1 MHPILPLQ
9 GRITSL
15 QGTAQT
21 HNASQISFQDF
32 LQSAQEKESAKGA
45 EIAFSVHA
53 QNRLQERN
61 INLSHE
67 DLARLQSA
75 VDKLAQ
81 KGARESLIYMQEVA
95 LVVSVA
101 NRTVLTAL
109 AKLQGTDNIIT
120 NIDSAAII

>member
-9 GRITSL
+9 GRISGLTTV
-15 QGTAQT
+15 GRPN
-21 HNASQISFQDF
+21 NASQISFQDF
-32 LQSAQEKESAKGA
+32 LQNAQEKESTWNN

-61 INLSHE
+61 IHLSHD

-75 VDKLAQ
+75 IDKLAQ
-81 KGARESLIYMQEVA
+81 KGAKESLIYMQEVA

-101 NRTVLTAL
+101 NRTVITAL
-109 AKLQGTDNIIT
+109 EKLQGIDNIIT

>member
-21 HNASQISFQDF
+21 HNVSQISFQDF

-95 LVVSVA
+95 LAVSVA
-101 NRTVLTAL
+101 NRTVITAL
-109 AKLQGTDNIIT
+109 EKLQGTDNIIT

>member
-15 QGTAQT
+15 QSTAQT

-32 LQSAQEKESAKGA
+32 LQSAQEKESAKDA

-101 NRTVLTAL
+101 NRTVITAL
-109 AKLQGTDNIIT
+109 EKLQGTDNIIT

>member
-61 INLSHE
+61 IFIRPTERKPTKNKKYWHPG
-67 DLARLQSA
+67 D
-75 VDKLAQ
+75 
-81 KGARESLIYMQEVA
+81 SLIGVP
-95 LVVSVA
+95 LH
-101 NRTVLTAL
+101 L
-109 AKLQGTDNIIT
+109 A
-120 NIDSAAII
+120 

>member
-1 MHPILPLQ
+1 MNPILPLQ
-9 GRITSL
+9 GRITGLSSMT
-15 QGTAQT
+15 QPK
-21 HNASQISFQDF
+21 NASQISFQDF
-32 LQSAQEKESAKGA
+32 LQTAQEKETNKNK
-45 EIAFSVHA
+45 EVTFSVHA
-53 QNRLQERN
+53 QNRLQERQ

-101 NRTVLTAL
+101 NRKVITAL
-109 AKLQGTDNIIT
+109 EKLQGTDNIIT

>member
-15 QGTAQT
+15 PGKAQA
-21 HNASQISFQDF
+21 HSASQISFQDF
-32 LQSAQEKESAKGA
+32 LQSAQEKEAAKSA

-101 NRTVLTAL
+101 NRTVITAL
-109 AKLQGTDNIIT
+109 EKIQGTDNIIT

>member
-1 MHPILPLQ
+1 MTQPK
-9 GRITSL
+9 
-15 QGTAQT
+15 
-21 HNASQISFQDF
+21 NASQISFQDF
-32 LQSAQEKESAKGA
+32 LQTAQEKETNKNK
-45 EIAFSVHA
+45 EVTFSVHA
-53 QNRLQERN
+53 QNRLQERQ

-101 NRTVLTAL
+101 NRKVITAL
-109 AKLQGTDNIIT
+109 EKLQGTDNIIT

>member
-1 MHPILPLQ
+1 MNPILPLQ
-9 GRITSL
+9 GRISSL
-15 QGTAQT
+15 QGTAQA
-21 HNASQISFQDF
+21 HHASQISFQDF

-53 QNRLQERN
+53 QTRLQERN

-101 NRTVLTAL
+101 NRTVITAL
-109 AKLQGTDNIIT
+109 EKLQGTDNIIT

>member
-1 MHPILPLQ
+1 MNPILPLQ
-9 GRITSL
+9 GRIDSL
-15 QGTAQT
+15 QGVVHKPST
-21 HNASQISFQDF
+21 SQINFQDI
-32 LQSAQEKESAKGA
+32 LQSASKREKDKCREV
-45 EIAFSVHA
+45 AFSGHA

-67 DLARLQSA
+67 DLARLQST

-95 LVVSVA
+95 LVVSVT
-101 NRTVLTAL
+101 NRMVITAL
-109 AKLQGTDNIIT
+109 GKSQDTENIIT

>member
-1 MHPILPLQ
+1 MNPILPLQ
-9 GRITSL
+9 GRINSL
-15 QGTAQT
+15 PGMARPQ
-21 HNASQISFQDF
+21 NAGQISFQDF
-32 LQSAQEKESAKGA
+32 LQSAQEKEARNSQ
-45 EIAFSVHA
+45 EVTFSLHA

-61 INLSHE
+61 INLSHD

-101 NRTVLTAL
+101 NRTVITAL
-109 AKLQGTDNIIT
+109 EKLQGTDNIIT